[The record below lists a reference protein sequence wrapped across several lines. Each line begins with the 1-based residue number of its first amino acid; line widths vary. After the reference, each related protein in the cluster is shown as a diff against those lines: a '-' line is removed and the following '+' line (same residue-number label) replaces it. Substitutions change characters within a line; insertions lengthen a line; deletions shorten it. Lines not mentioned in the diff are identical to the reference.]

1 MQIPLNRHSH
11 IVLAHMNITQAHTA
25 NLQPIP
31 RGVTFSKALSKLKAQ
46 SSNVS
51 FHWNLAKETFE
62 LWAFSFE
69 TAFENVTP
77 SGIGCNSEYHMQIPL
92 NRHSHIVLAHMNITQ
107 AHTTDVRAN
116 TLCKAPSIDTHIPF
130 SMCRPSMCGSWVS
143 ILGLCN
149 MHISVNR
156 YSHILKWTLTYRC
169 WHAGHPRAGSAQG
182 RHDVVQA
189 ANYRWHVAFTRKQ
202 KNHAFIQMC
211 DVVQAAN
218 CSW

>member
-107 AHTTDVRAN
+107 AHTADVRAN
-116 TLCKAPSIDTHIPF
+116 TLCKAPSTDTHIPF

-143 ILGLCN
+143 IYPCAVRECLF
-149 MHISVNR
+149 ISMQSPFNR
-156 YSHILKWTLTYRC
+156 HSHTVL
-169 WHAGHPRAGSAQG
+169 
-182 RHDVVQA
+182 DVQA
-189 ANYRWHVAFTRKQ
+189 IHVRFVSVYFRTLQ
-202 KNHAFIQMC
+202 HAHIC
-211 DVVQAAN
+211 K
-218 CSW
+218 